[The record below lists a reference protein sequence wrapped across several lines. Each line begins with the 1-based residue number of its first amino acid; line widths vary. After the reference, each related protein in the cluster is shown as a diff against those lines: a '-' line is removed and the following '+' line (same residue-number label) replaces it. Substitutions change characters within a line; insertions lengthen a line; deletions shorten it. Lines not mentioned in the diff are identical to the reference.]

1 LIRTLQA
8 NKLVPDHVVHAWSLT
23 GIHPAQPECDCFE
36 EAQNLGF
43 YSLLFLAKA
52 LAKQDVGNEINFFV
66 LSNNIQDVHGTEMLC
81 PEKSTLLGPCM
92 VIPQEYS
99 NIRTKSI
106 DLDWSEDASANES
119 TVDRILGEFFIPD
132 AESFVAYRNA
142 QRWVQTYEPVALDE
156 PDKETPIFRNGGV
169 YLITGGLGNIG
180 YEFSKHLAE
189 NYKANLVLVGRSS
202 LPDRESWKARMES
215 RQEDDSIRDKISKI
229 AEIEKLGGSVLYLN
243 ASVADLKSMQGV
255 IAQACQR
262 FGTIHGVIHGAGIVG
277 EKGISEIV
285 KIETAVCD
293 LHFQAKSYG
302 VNVLETALDS
312 RRLDFC
318 MLLSSLTPI
327 LGGIGEAAYSASN
340 LYMDS
345 FVRRHNRSKSIPWI
359 SVNWD
364 LWRVMKSDSS
374 KTRLGKTLEELGITA
389 EEGMKVMGFILST
402 KEVSQIVVSTGDLNA
417 RIRQWIKLD
426 SLRKGVADDR
436 SHKRISGASERPQL
450 QTSYKSPKDETEKVI
465 AQIWQDVLGIES
477 IGADDNFADLGGHS
491 LLAIKIVAELRKAF
505 HVDLPVRA
513 LFDAP
518 TVTELSDYIKNQ
530 IAAEIEVLS
539 DEEARLLVS
548 NG

>member
-1 LIRTLQA
+1 
-8 NKLVPDHVVHAWSLT
+8 
-23 GIHPAQPECDCFE
+23 
-36 EAQNLGF
+36 
-43 YSLLFLAKA
+43 
-52 LAKQDVGNEINFFV
+52 
-66 LSNNIQDVHGTEMLC
+66 
-81 PEKSTLLGPCM
+81 
-92 VIPQEYS
+92 
-99 NIRTKSI
+99 
-106 DLDWSEDASANES
+106 
-119 TVDRILGEFFIPD
+119 
-132 AESFVAYRNA
+132 
-142 QRWVQTYEPVALDE
+142 
-156 PDKETPIFRNGGV
+156 
-169 YLITGGLGNIG
+169 
-180 YEFSKHLAE
+180 
-189 NYKANLVLVGRSS
+189 
-202 LPDRESWKARMES
+202 MES
-215 RQEDDSIRDKISKI
+215 RQEDDSIRDKISKV

-243 ASVADLKSMQGV
+243 ASVADLKSMLGV

-302 VNVLETALDS
+302 VNVLETALAS